1 MLLLYLI
8 LATCPT
14 ASLGVVASSGLLRG
28 GPAAD
33 VDVVVAVDD
42 DDRDGGGDRGIIST
56 THRHGGHRGGGHRRS
71 SHPSHD
77 DHRDEGRNSDDDD
90 ERVGDFDFYV
100 YSMTHQPDFCRENGE
115 RYEGCR
121 EYMESW
127 EGQLT
132 IHGLWP
138 NVS

>member
-1 MLLLYLI
+1 MILLYFI
-8 LATCPT
+8 LATCR
-14 ASLGVVASSGLLRG
+14 VVASSGLLRG
-28 GPAAD
+28 GPAAA
-33 VDVVVAVDD
+33 DVV
-42 DDRDGGGDRGIIST
+42 GGDRGIST
-56 THRHGGHRGGGHRRS
+56 THHHHDGGHHRGGHRRS
-71 SHPSHD
+71 PPSHD
-77 DHRDEGRNSDDDD
+77 DRDKRHSDDD
-90 ERVGDFDFYV
+90 ESGDFDFYV

-115 RYEGCR
+115 KYEGCH